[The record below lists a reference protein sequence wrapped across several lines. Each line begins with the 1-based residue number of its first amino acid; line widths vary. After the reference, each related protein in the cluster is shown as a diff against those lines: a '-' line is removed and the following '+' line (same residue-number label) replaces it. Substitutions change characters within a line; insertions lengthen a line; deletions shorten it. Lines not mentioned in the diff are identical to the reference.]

1 NQLQF
6 HDAGPLDIL
15 VTALVGLYAGIPWRC
30 GALYPCNHEIPEF
43 LGFAIKGA
51 DVPAQPVVD
60 QGKGHDFALG
70 AAAGKGVIFDGQGP
84 LLVDGPSDGGQYVQI
99 GMRESGWNL
108 TGYPGS
114 QPGWFAIAKPLG
126 QPGQDPLGLE
136 VKNGFEVLAEYVV
149 LGLGV
154 VVDIAG
160 CQFLVNRQISRG
172 SGRLDAEARYQ
183 IMAADIPNEA
193 HPQ

>member
-1 NQLQF
+1 
-6 HDAGPLDIL
+6 
-15 VTALVGLYAGIPWRC
+15 
-30 GALYPCNHEIPEF
+30 
-43 LGFAIKGA
+43 
-51 DVPAQPVVD
+51 
-60 QGKGHDFALG
+60 KGHDFALG

-149 LGLGV
+149 LGFGV
-154 VVDIAG
+154 VVDIRSEERRVG
-160 CQFLVNRQISRG
+160 SEWRSRCVRDRCTRRQQRG
-172 SGRLDAEARYQ
+172 
-183 IMAADIPNEA
+183 
-193 HPQ
+193 